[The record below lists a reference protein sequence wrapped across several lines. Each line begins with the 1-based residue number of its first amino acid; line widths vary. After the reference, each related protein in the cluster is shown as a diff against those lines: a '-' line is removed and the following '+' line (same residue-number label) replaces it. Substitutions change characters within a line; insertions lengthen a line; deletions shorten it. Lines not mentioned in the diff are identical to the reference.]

1 MIYRNILNDKVILLY
16 QKILNTKNKTKKIAY
31 IFELQS
37 QLIEKGKLLSWKEYI
52 LKLILHDENIF
63 SLKCER
69 STNVEDGIF
78 NFVVDDIRILR
89 DIYNF
94 KWEKLI
100 IDLSINRSNVFS
112 TEIKENS
119 YYREIKKLFSN
130 KDIEEEYIVKQLIDY
145 YEKNGVGVFTDNVVF
160 RWNEKNEFEAIEY
173 FDSITFEDLIGYSN
187 QKKILMENT
196 LNFINNGKGNNVL
209 LYGDRGT
216 GKSSSVKA
224 LINEYSK
231 YGLRIVEIKKSQL
244 YFITQIIEIARHRK
258 YKFIIF
264 IDDLSFE
271 DFETD
276 YKNFKAIIEGSFG
289 KKPDNVLIY
298 VTSNR
303 RHLVRESFVERENDV
318 HSNET
323 MQEKLSLFD
332 RFGITILFDQ
342 PKDELYNEMVIE
354 LARNNGVLM
363 PDTELIKL
371 ANEWKILKASR
382 SGRTAQ
388 QLVDSLL

>member
-1 MIYRNILNDKVILLY
+1 M
-16 QKILNTKNKTKKIAY
+16 
-31 IFELQS
+31 
-37 QLIEKGKLLSWKEYI
+37 
-52 LKLILHDENIF
+52 KLILHDENIF

-100 IDLSINRSNVFS
+100 IDLGINRSNVFS

-119 YYREIKKLFSN
+119 YYREIKKLFSS
-130 KDIEEEYIVKQLIDY
+130 KDTEEEYIVKQLIDY

-160 RWNEKNEFEAIEY
+160 RWNGKNEFEAIEY

-244 YFITQIIEIARHRK
+244 YFIPQIIEIARHRK

-342 PKDELYNEMVIE
+342 PKDELFNEMVIK